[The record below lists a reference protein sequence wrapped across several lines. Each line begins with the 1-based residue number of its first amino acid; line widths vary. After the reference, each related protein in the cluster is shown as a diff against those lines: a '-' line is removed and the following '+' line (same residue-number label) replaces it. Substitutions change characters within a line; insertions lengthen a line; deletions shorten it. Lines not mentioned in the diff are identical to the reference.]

1 MGALVA
7 IGRNYSEGSLNVYDC
22 EICPECRLQGMLGQE
37 GAAQLKILYHG
48 PLWSGSTSL
57 QRARSLARQPD
68 VTVIE
73 HDTHSRPG
81 ATPLWQ
87 RIRWRLGVPDDTN
100 RENDRLLAAV
110 RDHRPDVVLVDSSR
124 VLTISTLRRIRGE
137 NRVALAFYTP
147 DDIMARHNF
156 SYALRAS
163 FPEWDVFYTT
173 KTFNIDELRRAGVR
187 RPVLVGKAYDP
198 DLHRPRTSTE
208 IGPDF
213 ERFDLVFIGAFESER
228 CRSINSLSEAGMS
241 IVVYGASVGGWKR
254 SQLRPGVDLRPSA
267 FNEQYVAAMHHG
279 RIALCFLR
287 KASRDRI
294 TQRTMEIAAMG
305 RPMLAE
311 KTTEHD
317 DHFIDG
323 HEYIGF
329 MSDSD
334 LVEQAS
340 RLLAQP
346 EARHALGMAA
356 RKRCL
361 ISGYSTDARAGQMVQ
376 SLAEV
381 ISRMSR

>member
-1 MGALVA
+1 MDGGLRTTLELSATLAIASGAVWSFSKVAPSLGIIDHPGGRKAHARPIPLVGGISIFLTLLAMSAFTGIMQSASYLLVA
-7 IGRNYSEGSLNVYDC
+7 LSLVIAIGLWDDVM
-22 EICPECRLQGMLGQE
+22 EISPRLKFAIQIV
-37 GAAQLKILYHG
+37 A
-48 PLWSGSTSL
+48 SG
-57 QRARSLARQPD
+57 
-68 VTVIE
+68 VMI
-73 HDTHSRPG
+73 
-81 ATPLWQ
+81 
-87 RIRWRLGVPDDTN
+87 
-100 RENDRLLAAV
+100 
-110 RDHRPDVVLVDSSR
+110 
-124 VLTISTLRRIRGE
+124 
-137 NRVALAFYTP
+137 F
-147 DDIMARHNF
+147 
-156 SYALRAS
+156 
-163 FPEWDVFYTT
+163 
-173 KTFNIDELRRAGVR
+173 
-187 RPVLVGKAYDP
+187 
-198 DLHRPRTSTE
+198 
-208 IGPDF
+208 
-213 ERFDLVFIGAFESER
+213 
-228 CRSINSLSEAGMS
+228 
-241 IVVYGASVGGWKR
+241 GASVGGWKR